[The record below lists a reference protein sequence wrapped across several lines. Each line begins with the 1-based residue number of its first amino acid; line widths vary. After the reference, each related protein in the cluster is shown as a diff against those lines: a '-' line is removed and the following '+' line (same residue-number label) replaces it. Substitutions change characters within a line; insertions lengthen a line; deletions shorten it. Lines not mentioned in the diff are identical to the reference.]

1 MRDLFYSVINED
13 LKVWEEKGGI
23 TKDNVDAAKPRGAH
37 YQIINHKLYREDDCM
52 FPARY
57 VISTAKYSKVCTTR
71 YVQHTG
77 ISTTEYSKVCT
88 THWNI
93 NYRVQQGMYNML
105 EYQLQSTASYVKNT

>member
-1 MRDLFYSVINED
+1 MCLMRDLFYSVINED

-57 VISTAKYSKVCTTR
+57 VISTK
-71 YVQHTG
+71 
-77 ISTTEYSKVCT
+77 EFSKVCT

-93 NYRVQQGMYNML
+93 NYRVQQGMYNTL
-105 EYQLQSTASYVKNT
+105 EY